1 MRYAVYMKVITGTND
16 SVNFNSAKE
25 RNAYINN
32 AKSLGYITDIAYAPI
47 YASGEYGKRV
57 LVKGN
62 LLNTI

>member
-1 MRYAVYMKVITGTND
+1 MKYVVYMND
-16 SVNFNSAKE
+16 LENVKDSANFDSASD
-25 RNAYINN
+25 RDYFLNT
-32 AKSLGYITDIAYAPI
+32 AKLFDYITDIAYAPI